1 MADSSAIPPDIARIT
16 APILFGPMFNW
27 ALYGVLCVQTYVYS
41 YNFPDDR
48 RAIKFLGE
56 QKASRN
62 EIVLTYNTLQA
73 YFVFL
78 IETVQTALTGGDI
91 YYWFIAGFGDLDR
104 LRNSRFSAID
114 SPTIDAFISLIVQG
128 FFCYRI
134 WTMNKRMWW
143 LCLIIAI
150 VRTIRFFSAIF
161 DPSLPKLS
169 VAQATGAAWGGVKS
183 ATLGRYAVIKAA
195 LYLWLITS
203 AVVDVLIAVAMTL
216 LLRRTRGNDGRIS
229 NYVFPRVVRLT
240 VETNALTA
248 TVAIVSF
255 VLYVAFPNE
264 IYYTCPTGV
273 IGKLYSNTLLVT
285 LNNRIYFRDHPSPE
299 SSGDSANN
307 APLSFGNHGGQR
319 PGFAAQFRPSQS
331 TTSSGTSIRL
341 HGLPPS
347 NMDAEKGKSDFVITS
362 PVIP

>member
-1 MADSSAIPPDIARIT
+1 MS
-16 APILFGPMFNW
+16 NW

-48 RAIKFLGE
+48 RAIKFL
-56 QKASRN
+56 
-62 EIVLTYNTLQA
+62 A

-150 VRTIRFFSAIF
+150 
-161 DPSLPKLS
+161 LS